1 MIPIVSIV
9 GRSNTGK
16 TTLIEGIIPELKK
29 QGYRVATI
37 KHNLHGFD
45 VDREG
50 KDSWRHRRAGASTV
64 VLAAPRFIVVFDEP
78 DREYDIKGI
87 AENYIKDRDIIIT
100 EGFKGN
106 PLPKIEVFRSALKA
120 GTALRPRRQSHR
132 ACRRQACRHRRA
144 VFRFERLQRDSG
156 IYKRSLPERI
166 RDRR

>member
-106 PLPKIEVFRSALKA
+106 PLPKIEVFRSALKQELLCGPDDNLIALA
-120 GTALRPRRQSHR
+120 GDRPVDIGVPYFDLNDH
-132 ACRRQACRHRRA
+132 
-144 VFRFERLQRDSG
+144 SG
-156 IYKRSLPERI
+156 IAEFIKEAFLKG
-166 RDRR
+166 

>member
-50 KDSWRHRRAGASTV
+50 KDSWRHRRAGAGTV

-78 DREYDIKGI
+78 DREYDIKEI
-87 AENYIKDRDIIIT
+87 AENYIRNRDIILT

-106 PLPKIEVFRSALKA
+106 PLPKIEVFRKALKQELLCGPDDNLIALA
-120 GTALRPRRQSHR
+120 GDRP
-132 ACRRQACRHRRA
+132 
-144 VFRFERLQRDSG
+144 VDIGVPYFDLNDYIG
-156 IYKRSLPERI
+156 IADFIKKTFLKG
-166 RDRR
+166 

>member
-50 KDSWRHRRAGASTV
+50 KDSWRHRRAGAGTV
-64 VLAAPRFIVVFDEP
+64 VLAAPRSIVVFDEL

-87 AENYIKDRDIIIT
+87 AENYIKNRDIIIT

-106 PLPKIEVFRSALKA
+106 PLPKIEVFRTALKQELLCGPDDNLIALA
-120 GTALRPRRQSHR
+120 GDKPVNIGVPYFDLN
-132 ACRRQACRHRRA
+132 
-144 VFRFERLQRDSG
+144 DYSG
-156 IYKRSLPERI
+156 IAEFIKKAFLKG
-166 RDRR
+166 